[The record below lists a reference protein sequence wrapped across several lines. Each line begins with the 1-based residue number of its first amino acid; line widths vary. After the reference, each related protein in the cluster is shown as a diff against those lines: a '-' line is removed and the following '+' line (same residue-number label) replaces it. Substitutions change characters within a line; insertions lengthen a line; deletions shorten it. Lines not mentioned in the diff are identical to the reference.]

1 MNKKDLKMYEAP
13 TVEILD
19 IDSEG
24 EILAGYSDDS
34 NDGIGRPHIKYSREA
49 DGIEDFDE

>member
-24 EILAGYSDDS
+24 EILAGFS
-34 NDGIGRPHIKYSREA
+34 NGDGIGRPKPRWSREI
-49 DGIEDFDE
+49 DGDIEVEE